1 MYEDVKLRLK
11 HVLTQALRLD
21 RAPETIPDTNLI
33 ADIGIDSINSLEFLV
48 WVENE
53 FDIEIADQDLS
64 VALVDSL
71 DQLAAYVVARAKS
84 PDAASTNL
92 GDNP

>member
-11 HVLTQALRLD
+11 YVLTQALRLD

-33 ADIGIDSINSLEFLV
+33 VDIGIDSINSLEFLV

-53 FDIEIADQDLS
+53 FDIEIADQDLAVS
-64 VALVDSL
+64 LVDSL

-84 PDAASTNL
+84 SAAVSTNL
-92 GDNP
+92 GENP